1 MIKFQNR
8 IIELTSTDS
17 TNSFAERL
25 LKEKEVREGTIIWAH
40 EQTAGKGQGENVW
53 LSEPGKNLTVTMIL
67 YPRFLP
73 VDRQF
78 LLNKA
83 ISLGVID
90 FVHTLL
96 PPESVKIKWPNDICH
111 HYSKLG
117 GILISNII
125 TGNRF
130 NTSVIGIGININQ
143 TRFEPTLPNPV
154 SVKQIILQET
164 DPVHA
169 LNVLIEMLDK
179 RYDQLKNGGENFLDL
194 EYKNNLLGVNEKRSF
209 KRDKEIFTGIICDV
223 DHYGRLI
230 IETPAK
236 EQIAFSHGEIEFLF

>member
-143 TRFEPTLPNPV
+143 TRFEPSLPNPV
-154 SVKQIILQET
+154 SVKQAILKDT
-164 DPVHA
+164 DTDQA
-169 LNVLIEMLDK
+169 LNVLIEMLDN
-179 RYDQLKNGGENFLDL
+179 RYDQLKNGGEHLLDL
-194 EYKNNLLGVNEKRSF
+194 EYKNNLLGVNEERSF
-209 KRDKEIFTGIICDV
+209 KRDKEIFTGIIRDV
-223 DHYGRLI
+223 DYYGRLI
-230 IETPAK
+230 IENPAK
-236 EQIAFSHGEIEFLF
+236 ERIAFSHGEIEFLF

>member
-1 MIKFQNR
+1 MIINQNR
-8 IIELTSTDS
+8 IIELDSIDS

-25 LKEKEVREGTIIWAH
+25 IKEKEVQEGIIIWAH

-53 LSEPGKNLTVTMIL
+53 LSEPGKNLTLSMIL

-96 PPESVKIKWPNDICH
+96 PPESVKIKWPNDICQN
-111 HYSKLG
+111 YSKLG

-125 TGNRF
+125 TGNYF
-130 NTSVIGIGININQ
+130 STSSPECAG
-143 TRFEPTLPNPV
+143 
-154 SVKQIILQET
+154 
-164 DPVHA
+164 
-169 LNVLIEMLDK
+169 
-179 RYDQLKNGGENFLDL
+179 
-194 EYKNNLLGVNEKRSF
+194 
-209 KRDKEIFTGIICDV
+209 
-223 DHYGRLI
+223 
-230 IETPAK
+230 
-236 EQIAFSHGEIEFLF
+236 